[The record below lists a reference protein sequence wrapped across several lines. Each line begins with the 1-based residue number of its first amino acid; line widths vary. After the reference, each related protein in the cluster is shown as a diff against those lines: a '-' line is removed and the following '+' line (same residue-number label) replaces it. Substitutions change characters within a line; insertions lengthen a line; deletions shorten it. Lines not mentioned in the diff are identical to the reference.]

1 MSEMSLTEEQ
11 VEKMLKAQ
19 EQKFND
25 KISRA
30 QSRAISVASADYNP
44 KTKWIY
50 EADPT
55 IAPQWNKPVLNHE
68 KWMSV
73 FYPRTEAEK
82 KALADSNDAD
92 MEESC
97 YSNESLGLYQEFKSQ
112 LNKAQESGNKGLY
125 GSVITSNDFSVLKVV
140 ADVSRVLGFQ
150 FINGIL
156 EQAVTTQ
163 AAPNLVARYRTWTGF
178 EVEPNVGEGVIV
190 EAKKGT
196 MAEQTFSIKKD
207 VGAAAITIEAELTT
221 EGDIFSDHVTWIA
234 KKLRKLRNTKIAT
247 ALNTATQTSAGA
259 DWGVYTGDRST
270 NDPGESFLTIV
281 NALAQA
287 SNQKYSVNTIASNPQ
302 PKREYFQ
309 NTFIKGIFPAGPSV
323 TGSPATFNT
332 PGIEGN
338 PTWYTDFDLTSTST
352 IFAYDK
358 EVIVLF
364 EGPKRQTEI
373 GRPDAE
379 VREYYSRDFNS
390 VFVVDQTGLYKLT
403 GITA

>member
-1 MSEMSLTEEQ
+1 MSEMSLTDEQ
-11 VEKMLKAQ
+11 VEKLLAAQ
-19 EQKFND
+19 EKKFSD
-25 KISRA
+25 KIERA
-30 QSRAISVASADYNP
+30 QSRQVNVASADYNP

-55 IAPQWNKPVLNHE
+55 ISPQWDNPILDHD
-68 KWMSV
+68 KWMKV
-73 FYPRTEAEK
+73 FYPQTEEDR
-82 KALADSNDAD
+82 KALIGSNDRD
-92 MEESC
+92 LEESC
-97 YSNESLGLYQEFKSQ
+97 YSDEWLGPYQNLKAS
-112 LNKAQESGNKGLY
+112 LNKRKQNGLY
-125 GSVITSNDFSVLKVV
+125 GSVITSNDFSVLKIV

-163 AAPNLVARYRTWTGF
+163 AAPNLVARYRTWSGF
-178 EVEPNVGEGVIV
+178 EVMPEVGEGVIV
-190 EAKKGT
+190 EAKKGN

-259 DWGVYTGDRST
+259 DWGAYTGDRST
-270 NDPGESFLTIV
+270 NDPGESFLTII
-281 NALAQA
+281 NALSQA
-287 SNQKYSVNTIASNPQ
+287 TNSKYAVNTIASNPQ

-309 NTFIKGIFPAGPSV
+309 NTFIKGIFPANPDV
-323 TGSPATFNT
+323 NTTPRTFNT
-332 PGIEGN
+332 PGIEGQ

-364 EGPKRQTEI
+364 EGPKRATEI

-390 VFVVDQTGLYKLT
+390 VFVIDQSGLYKLT